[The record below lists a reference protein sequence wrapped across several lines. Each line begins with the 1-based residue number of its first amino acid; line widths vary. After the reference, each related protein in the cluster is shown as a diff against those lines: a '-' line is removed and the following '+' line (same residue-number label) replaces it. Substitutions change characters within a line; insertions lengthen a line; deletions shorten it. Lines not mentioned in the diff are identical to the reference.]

1 VLCERNSVPSGT
13 GWSEQ
18 STQFVLQ
25 YPFAIMD
32 FLKKYIQQVVQELK
46 KVTWPTK
53 EQTIEKTVLV
63 IVVSG
68 IVALYI
74 GGIDL
79 ILQAIMKSLIK

>member
-1 VLCERNSVPSGT
+1 
-13 GWSEQ
+13 
-18 STQFVLQ
+18 
-25 YPFAIMD
+25 MD

-74 GGIDL
+74 GGLDL